1 MAQTE
6 SAQNLAVPRP
16 SVTLVDTAS
25 MKAQRER
32 QASRVRNGGEHV
44 QTALG
49 PGSPTTLSR
58 HLPENKR
65 VVTCGERVR
74 GGGS

>member
-1 MAQTE
+1 M
-6 SAQNLAVPRP
+6 
-16 SVTLVDTAS
+16 TLVDTAS
-25 MKAQRER
+25 VKAQRER
-32 QASRVRNGGEHV
+32 QAARVRNGGEHV

-49 PGSPTTLSR
+49 PGSHTTLSR
-58 HLPENKR
+58 HLPENKL